1 MTAHR
6 LSRDEFIKAAQLLF
20 ERGGASAITMRALG
34 KELGVDPTAAYRH
47 FENKDS
53 IIMALL
59 FSFVEEEFRE
69 LKISKDPEQRILKAG
84 LLVRSVLM
92 SYPELAVALMTA
104 TEAPSGPLEIEIFI
118 SSAIRELGYEG
129 DELVRCYQ
137 AIESFVMGAV
147 LFDSGSA
154 PRNWEIR
161 RQRYV
166 NVGDP
171 AFVKVGRSEAS
182 VERNTEA
189 AFEAAYKNLVRAIAR
204 HELLPS

>member
-59 FSFVEEEFRE
+59 FSFVEEQFRE
-69 LKISKDPEQRILKAG
+69 LKISEDPEQRILKAG

-92 SYPELAVALMTA
+92 SYPELALALMTA

-189 AFEAAYKNLVRAIAR
+189 AFEAAYKNLVRAITR
-204 HELLPS
+204 HELLVS

>member
-6 LSRDEFIKAAQLLF
+6 LSRDEFIRTAHLLF

-53 IIMALL
+53 IIVALL
-59 FSFVEEEFRE
+59 FSFVEKQFHE
-69 LKISKDPEQRILKAG
+69 LKISKDPQQRIFEAG

-92 SYPELAVALMTA
+92 SYPELAVALMSA
-104 TEAPSGPLEIEIFI
+104 TEAPSGPLEFEIFI
-118 SSAIRELGYEG
+118 SSTIREMGYEG
-129 DELVRCYQ
+129 NELVQCYQ
-137 AIESFVMGAV
+137 ALESFILGAA

-171 AFVKVGRSEAS
+171 AFVKVGKSEAS
-182 VERNTEA
+182 VERNTES
-189 AFEAAYKNLVRAIAR
+189 AFEAAYKNLVGAIAR
-204 HELLPS
+204 HELLTS